1 MDIKFNSET
10 LLETI
15 DNIIN
20 QLNSIKKAIYEQ
32 TLVGEEKMSKDKS
45 ILDKPFKT
53 SKKVTKTIEKPKVN
67 KDGYYDYYDI
77 NARPEIK
84 M

>member
-1 MDIKFNSET
+1 MDIKFNSEA

-20 QLNSIKKAIYEQ
+20 QLNNIKKAIYEQ

-45 ILDKPFKT
+45 ILDKPLKT
-53 SKKVTKTIEKPKVN
+53 SKKVTKTIEKQKTN